1 MSKEK
6 VKSTDLSNAVMEY
19 LNSYAEDIHDNVVE
33 ITEDCTKRA
42 IQELKEKS
50 PRGKGRRATPYHLGW
65 ESKIQVKGKLKYHRV
80 IWNKTNYQLT
90 HLLEFRHHKRT
101 GDGWVEPQPHIEP
114 VEQKYN
120 QEFVDLLTKRIKEGN

>member
-50 PRGKGRRATPYHLGW
+50 PRGKGRRTTPYHLGW

-90 HLLEFRHHKRT
+90 HLLENGHHKRT
-101 GDGWVEPQPHIEP
+101 GDDWVDGKPHIEP